1 MYSMVLRQLN
11 TQQKG
16 VQTAH
21 AVAKYCYK
29 HHDDANLKQWVDVDQ
44 TLIMLDGGTYQEMN
58 EAISFLSDRG
68 VVYEVFEEPD
78 LNGLTTAVC
87 FLVDERVWDTLNYP
101 NYDKWCIITGEF
113 SNKAS
118 YELWMDS
125 LGGKSVV
132 DFREFIFS
140 KRLSC

>member
-58 EAISFLSDRG
+58 EVISFLSDRG
-68 VVYEVFEEPD
+68 MVYEVFEEPD

-87 FLVDERVWDTLNYP
+87 FLVDERVWDTLNYL
-101 NYDKWCIITGEF
+101 NYDKWLMLNGYSDTCDNHLKWVDEI
-113 SNKAS
+113 
-118 YELWMDS
+118 
-125 LGGKSVV
+125 GGGIVV